1 MQRRCQ
7 SWHSRP
13 GGSSFSV
20 SDTSGVCE
28 QCDLS
33 LLFCNISVATI
44 TQKNKPFFLK
54 NNFCFYAGGG
64 APRPLPA
71 PLRGT
76 VVQEAPRAPRAGP
89 RSFNSQL
96 WRIASMASREHD
108 KQCTKCYNPMMARYS
123 PDLISTEHRRNPGR
137 CSSPSTHG
145 CSHTEWGASHPQVH
159 RLGNLGGRRGRAT
172 RAYFAGAASS
182 AGGGGGGGG
191 GVFEPWL
198 V

>member
-1 MQRRCQ
+1 MALGP
-7 SWHSRP
+7 WI
-13 GGSSFSV
+13 
-20 SDTSGVCE
+20 
-28 QCDLS
+28 
-33 LLFCNISVATI
+33 LLFGIGYVWRLLAVRFVTFILQYFSRD
-44 TQKNKPFFLK
+44 
-54 NNFCFYAGGG
+54 NNTEPLVHSLINHFRQNPLCVLCRG
-64 APRPLPA
+64 A
-71 PLRGT
+71 RGRGP
-76 VVQEAPRAPRAGP
+76 APRAPRAGP

-172 RAYFAGAASS
+172 RAYFAGAASAGAAAASPS